1 MASIKRS
8 PQPNTLLLQG
18 LRCLR
23 AHRKSE
29 VEIPIYIYIR
39 PATSTCPSTL
49 EPNALNFARIPYSV
63 YTLVCSTGTGSFRHL
78 KRDKGI
84 LEDISTY
91 WWIATLLIEFTAFSL
106 VPQAD
111 LPTSCQGT
119 LSSWVGYS
127 VLP

>member
-1 MASIKRS
+1 
-8 PQPNTLLLQG
+8 
-18 LRCLR
+18 
-23 AHRKSE
+23 
-29 VEIPIYIYIR
+29 
-39 PATSTCPSTL
+39 
-49 EPNALNFARIPYSV
+49 
-63 YTLVCSTGTGSFRHL
+63 VCSTGTGSFGHL

-119 LSSWVGYS
+119 LS
-127 VLP
+127 